1 MANNEINNENAKTL
15 SDQSLSHVIGGVNV
29 TPEQAEAAFEFIFED
44 SEEEAE
50 AVVGKRGP
58 NARIIRR
65 R

>member
-44 SEEEAE
+44 SEEEE
-50 AVVGKRGP
+50 EVVGKRGP